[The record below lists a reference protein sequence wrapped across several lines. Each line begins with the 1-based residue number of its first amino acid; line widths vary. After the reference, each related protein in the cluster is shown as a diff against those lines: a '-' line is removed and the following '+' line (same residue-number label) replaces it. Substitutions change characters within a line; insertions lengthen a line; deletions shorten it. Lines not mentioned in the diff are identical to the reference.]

1 MSNEESENIFD
12 IEIKEQLYLLY
23 LEIKEE
29 LTKKDIEIEK
39 EELEEISKSTKFDT
53 IINYI
58 REMVHILINTKFPK
72 KEEEV
77 KLNENINANINK
89 DSEIAQLQS
98 HIRKLEYDIRYLIQ
112 KEFQNIIKRDSLEM
126 KINAYM
132 EMENEFEDLK
142 EKVKYEGGK
151 FLNNERKDNE
161 IIILRQENC
170 ILKKEI
176 EKYEINNKKT
186 ESKLKSEK
194 EKIDDLN
201 NQIAAL
207 NKKISELEIINSKK
221 ESGSQQNNNNSSI
234 NININNNGNASSKWI
249 IKQENQDI
257 TNINNSSNNGN
268 SNTFSNLNYKKRK
281 VNNFNKNSKKYSP
294 SGSTTSNG
302 NLNLK
307 TRYTRYEP
315 ERVESGFKTKNHKI
329 SGINTMNNNAFT
341 ATYSK
346 ILNNIFVK
354 INKSPNKKQSK
365 SKNKNK
371 KKNSSISMYLEEYD
385 KSALENKYIN
395 KVKRYNSNRKNMNGY
410 SRIIGLIPNSK
421 LPLSGKNHK
430 TKKNYAHSLPKKHFH
445 KDKNYASY
453 SALIINRK

>member
-1 MSNEESENIFD
+1 MSNEELENILD
-12 IEIKEQLYLLY
+12 LEIKEQLYMLF

-29 LTKKDIEIEK
+29 LTKKNIEIDK
-39 EELEEISKSTKFDT
+39 EELEEISKTTKLET

-58 REMVHILINTKFPK
+58 REMVYILINTKFPK
-72 KEEEV
+72 KNDEIN
-77 KLNENINANINK
+77 LNENINK
-89 DSEIAQLQS
+89 DSETAQFQS
-98 HIRKLEYDIRYLIQ
+98 QIRKLEYDIRYLIQ
-112 KEFQNIIKRDSLEM
+112 KEFQDKIKRDSLEM

-132 EMENEFEDLK
+132 EMESEFEELK

-176 EKYEINNKKT
+176 EKYEINNKKY

-194 EKIDDLN
+194 EKIEDLN
-201 NQIAAL
+201 NQIASL
-207 NKKISELEIINSKK
+207 NKKISELELINSKK
-221 ESGSQQNNNNSSI
+221 ESGNQQNNNNSSI

-257 TNINNSSNNGN
+257 TNINNSNNN
-268 SNTFSNLNYKKRK
+268 SNSFSNLNFKKRK
-281 VNNFNKNSKKYSP
+281 VNNFTKNNKKYSP
-294 SGSTTSNG
+294 SGSGSSNG
-302 NLNLK
+302 NLNIR

-329 SGINTMNNNAFT
+329 NGINTMNNNNAFT

-354 INKSPNKKQSK
+354 FNKSPSKRQTK

-385 KSALENKYIN
+385 KSSMENKYITN
-395 KVKRYNSNRKNMNGY
+395 KVKKYNSNRKNINGY
-410 SRIIGLIPNSK
+410 SRIIGLVPNSK

-430 TKKNYAHSLPKKHFH
+430 GKKNYIHSLPKKYLN
-445 KDKNYASY
+445 KDKNHASY

>member
-1 MSNEESENIFD
+1 
-12 IEIKEQLYLLY
+12 
-23 LEIKEE
+23 
-29 LTKKDIEIEK
+29 
-39 EELEEISKSTKFDT
+39 
-53 IINYI
+53 
-58 REMVHILINTKFPK
+58 
-72 KEEEV
+72 
-77 KLNENINANINK
+77 LNENININK
-89 DSEIAQLQS
+89 DSEIAQFQS
-98 HIRKLEYDIRYLIQ
+98 QIRKLEYDIRYLIQ
-112 KEFQNIIKRDSLEM
+112 KEFQDKIKRDSLEM

-132 EMENEFEDLK
+132 EMESEFEDLK

-176 EKYEINNKKT
+176 DKYEINNKKY

-201 NQIAAL
+201 NQVTSL
-207 NKKISELEIINSKK
+207 NKKVSELELINSKK
-221 ESGSQQNNNNSSI
+221 ESGNQQNNNNSSI

-257 TNINNSSNNGN
+257 TNINNNNNN
-268 SNTFSNLNYKKRK
+268 SNTFSNLNFKKRK
-281 VNNFNKNSKKYSP
+281 INNFTKNNKKYSP
-294 SGSTTSNG
+294 SGSSTSNG
-302 NLNLK
+302 NLNIR
-307 TRYTRYEP
+307 TRYTRYEQ
-315 ERVESGFKTKNHKI
+315 EKLESGFKTKNNKI
-329 SGINTMNNNAFT
+329 NGINTMNNNAFT

-354 INKSPNKKQSK
+354 INKSPNKKQTK

-371 KKNSSISMYLEEYD
+371 KKNSSVSMYLEEYD
-385 KSALENKYIN
+385 KSSMENKYITN
-395 KVKRYNSNRKNMNGY
+395 KVKKYNSNRKNMNGY

-430 TKKNYAHSLPKKHFH
+430 AKKNYAHSLPKKYLN
-445 KDKNYASY
+445 KDKNHSSY
-453 SALIINRK
+453 SALIINKK

>member
-1 MSNEESENIFD
+1 MSHEESENILD
-12 IEIKEQLYLLY
+12 IEVKEQLYMLF

-29 LTKKDIEIEK
+29 LTKKNIEIDK
-39 EELEEISKSTKFDT
+39 EELEEISKTTKLET

-58 REMVHILINTKFPK
+58 REMIYILINTKFPK
-72 KEEEV
+72 KNDEAN
-77 KLNENINANINK
+77 LYENININK
-89 DSEIAQLQS
+89 DSEIVQLQS
-98 HIRKLEYDIRYLIQ
+98 QIRKLEYDIRYLIQ
-112 KEFQNIIKRDSLEM
+112 KEFQNKIKRDSLEM

-132 EMENEFEDLK
+132 EMESEFEDLK

-151 FLNNERKDNE
+151 FLNNEKKDNE

-176 EKYEINNKKT
+176 DKYEINNKKY

-201 NQIAAL
+201 NQVTSL
-207 NKKISELEIINSKK
+207 NKKVSELELINSKK
-221 ESGSQQNNNNSSI
+221 ESGNQQNNNNSSI

-257 TNINNSSNNGN
+257 TNINNNNNN
-268 SNTFSNLNYKKRK
+268 SNTFSNLNFKKRK
-281 VNNFNKNSKKYSP
+281 INNFTKNNKKYSP
-294 SGSTTSNG
+294 SGSSTSNG
-302 NLNLK
+302 NLNIR
-307 TRYTRYEP
+307 TRYTRYEQ
-315 ERVESGFKTKNHKI
+315 EKLESGFKTKNNKI
-329 SGINTMNNNAFT
+329 NGINTMNNNAFT

-354 INKSPNKKQSK
+354 INKSPNKKQTK

-371 KKNSSISMYLEEYD
+371 KKNSSVSMYLEEYD
-385 KSALENKYIN
+385 KSSMENKYITN
-395 KVKRYNSNRKNMNGY
+395 KVKKYNSNRKNINGY
-410 SRIIGLIPNSK
+410 SRMIGVIPNSK
-421 LPLSGKNHK
+421 LPLSGKNYK
-430 TKKNYAHSLPKKHFH
+430 AKKNYAHSLPKKHLNKEKSH
-445 KDKNYASY
+445 ASY